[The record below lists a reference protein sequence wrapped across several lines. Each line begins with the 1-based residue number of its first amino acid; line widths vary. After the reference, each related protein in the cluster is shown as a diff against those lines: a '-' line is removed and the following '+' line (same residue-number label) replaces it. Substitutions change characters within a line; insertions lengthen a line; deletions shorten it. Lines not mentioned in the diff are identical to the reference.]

1 MAPFDWLQRQSN
13 EGVGSVFFISYI
25 SAELRRR
32 RGRTILTA
40 LGLAV
45 GVGLVVVVSALSDGL
60 DKAQDEVLEP
70 LTGVGT
76 DMSVSRPLRVSGDG
90 DRFSAGPGGLSEAEQ
105 RRLRE
110 ENGGPGGARVQLPQG
125 NPGDKFERDDL
136 VSTSQLTFSARQA
149 DKVAALDGVEG
160 VATTLTLNSIHVEGT
175 VPERTGGD
183 RVFGPGTGPPQDI
196 NFENLSVTGVD
207 TSKPELAPVTPG
219 EITSGRYL
227 DGSGREAVLTQSY
240 ARREGISLGDR
251 VTAGGKKFRVV
262 GIASAPLGAQASDV
276 YVELGQL
283 QKLSDRE
290 GRVNAMNVRAS
301 DSDSVSSVAKAI
313 EASFSGSQVTTA
325 SDLADRVGGSLDD
338 AQGLADSLGTAL
350 VIIGLGGA
358 FLIASLL
365 TLSSVNKRV
374 RELGTLKALGWPQR
388 LVVRQVAGE
397 SLAQGL
403 LGGALGAAVGL
414 AGAAIVTAIGPTLEA
429 TVAGAA
435 QQGPMVVGP
444 GGPGPFGQGQA
455 GGGSTDVALDAPVDL
470 QLLLIAVGL
479 AVLGGLIA
487 GAVGGLRAA
496 RLRPAEALRSLE

>member
-1 MAPFDWLQRQSN
+1 M
-13 EGVGSVFFISYI
+13 FFLNYI
-25 SAELRRR
+25 SSELRRR
-32 RGRTILTA
+32 KGRTILTA

-60 DKAQDEVLEP
+60 DKAQDEVLAP

-76 DMSVSRPLRVSGDG
+76 DMSVARPLRVSSSGEQ
-90 DRFSAGPGGLSEAEQ
+90 FSAGPGGLSETEQ

-110 ENGGPGGARVQLPQG
+110 ENGGPAGARIRLPQG

-136 VSTSQLTFSARQA
+136 VSTSQLSFSARQA
-149 DKVAALDGVEG
+149 KKVAALDGVEG
-160 VATTLTLNSIHVEGT
+160 VATSLTLNSIHVEGT

-196 NFENLSVTGVD
+196 DFKNSSVTGID
-207 TSKPELAPVTPG
+207 TSKPELAQVTPG
-219 EITSGRYL
+219 QVTSGRYL
-227 DGSGREAVLTQSY
+227 DGTGREAVLTKGY
-240 ARREGISLGDR
+240 AQREGFSLGEH
-251 VTAGGKKFRVV
+251 VSLGGKKFRVV
-262 GIASAPLGAQASDV
+262 GIADPPLGGQASDV

-283 QKLSDRE
+283 QKVSDRE

-301 DSDSVSSVAKAI
+301 DSDSVSSTAKAI
-313 EASFSGSQVTTA
+313 ESAFPGSQVTTA

-338 AQGLADSLGTAL
+338 AQGLADKLGTAL
-350 VIIGLGGA
+350 VVIGLGAA

-397 SLAQGL
+397 SLAQGA

-414 AGAAIVTAIGPTLEA
+414 AGAAVVTLIGPTLEA
-429 TVAGAA
+429 TVATA
-435 QQGPMVVGP
+435 QQGGPGPGP
-444 GGPGPFGQGQA
+444 GGPGPFGQGQVAA
-455 GGGSTDVALDAPVDL
+455 GATEVALDAPVDL

-479 AVLGGLIA
+479 AMLGGLIA